1 MTPPESFQED
11 GVGNNRTDRQL
22 QVFHVLVPAGKTV
35 ELLSCLLPQSVLMSD
50 PTDNPEIEEMPLLD
64 DPTTPA
70 ADPEPVR
77 SQSRRLPARKMIFW
91 LLVVIVVFF
100 VVAGAAAIWLYQ
112 PPLAQL
118 QTSAAQSSE
127 TLMTAQEVVNAE
139 PLPVSETVA
148 QGQPGFSP
156 DELEN
161 IPLPVGG
168 TYESEEG
175 LPLAKTEYEELLKEV
190 RHQLRQNN
198 DADLYLADQMAEIQ
212 KLVISIQ
219 TGQTIVAESLENRMN
234 ELAQKIDAMS
244 EAVPP
249 EAAPIPDAS
258 SMDIPPFRL
267 IAIDRWENEWNAVLE
282 LNGKVSMLAP
292 QSARAG
298 WKLVRIS
305 PQNRTALFRS
315 RNGTE
320 AQLTVDG

>member
-1 MTPPESFQED
+1 MTLGTNELIQ
-11 GVGNNRTDRQL
+11 QL
-22 QVFHVLVPAGKTV
+22 QVFNVLVPTGKTV
-35 ELLSCLLPQSVLMSD
+35 ELFSCLLPQSVLMNEL
-50 PTDNPEIEEMPLLD
+50 TDNSETEEMPLLD
-64 DPTTPA
+64 DPPTPA

-91 LLVVIVVFF
+91 SLVVIVVFF
-100 VVAGAAAIWLYQ
+100 LVAGAAAIWLYQ

-118 QTSAAQSSE
+118 QTSTVESAE

-168 TYESEEG
+168 VNESEEG
-175 LPLAKTEYEELLKEV
+175 LPPAKTEYEELLEEV

-198 DADLYLADQMAEIQ
+198 DADLYLAEQFAELQ

-219 TGQTIVAESLENRMN
+219 TGQTIVAESLEKRMN

-244 EAVPP
+244 EATLTEP
-249 EAAPIPDAS
+249 APIPSTS
-258 SMDIPPFRL
+258 SMDTPPFRL
-267 IAIDRWENEWNAVLE
+267 ISIDRWENEWNAVLE

-298 WKLVRIS
+298 WKLLRIS
-305 PQNRTALFRS
+305 PLNRTALFRS
-315 RNGTE
+315 RSGTE

>member
-1 MTPPESFQED
+1 
-11 GVGNNRTDRQL
+11 
-22 QVFHVLVPAGKTV
+22 
-35 ELLSCLLPQSVLMSD
+35 MSKL
-50 PTDNPEIEEMPLLD
+50 TDNSETETMPLLD
-64 DPTTPA
+64 DPQPLA

-77 SQSRRLPARKMIFW
+77 SQPRRLPARKIIFW
-91 LLVVIVVFF
+91 SLIVIFVFFLVV
-100 VVAGAAAIWLYQ
+100 GAAAIWLYQ

-118 QTSAAQSSE
+118 QTSTVESAE

-148 QGQPGFSP
+148 LSQPGLSP

-161 IPLPVGG
+161 VPLPVGG
-168 TYESEEG
+168 VNASEED
-175 LPLAKTEYEELLKEV
+175 LPLAKTEYEELLEEV
-190 RHQLRQNN
+190 KHQLRQNN
-198 DADLYLADQMAEIQ
+198 DADLYLAEQFAELQ

-244 EAVPP
+244 EAKPTEP
-249 EAAPIPDAS
+249 APILATS
-258 SMDIPPFRL
+258 SMDTPPFRL
-267 IAIDRWENEWNAVLE
+267 ISIDRWENEWNAVLE
-282 LNGKVSMLAP
+282 LNGKISMLAP

-298 WKLVRIS
+298 WKLLQIS

-320 AQLTVDG
+320 SQLTVDG